1 MAVPASGAIKFS
13 ELQSTF
19 GGSNPISLS
28 EYYYGGSL
36 MPTLSYSNYSTGLS
50 GVKVFNVPGSG
61 SISLADFYSA
71 RVALT
76 YNNSTSPINTGYFNG
91 YSPVTVTGSVSSLI
105 GSLGS
110 GDTFIATAFL
120 HPSTQWYYANT
131 DAATM
136 VCTYGSSAS
145 VGTPGIYSKQFR
157 FTISYDGSDT
167 ISIYAYYWG
176 NSTGSPNGGAHL
188 QGIVRTSV

>member
-71 RVALT
+71 RTSLT
-76 YNNSTSPINTGYFNG
+76 YDNSSSPLNTGYING
-91 YSPVTVTGSVSSLI
+91 YTPVTVSGFVSDRI
-105 GSLGS
+105 GNLTS
-110 GDTFIATAFL
+110 GDTFIVSAAL
-120 HPSTQWYYANT
+120 RPDTQWYYSSY
-131 DAATM
+131 DAVTIS
-136 VCTYGSSAS
+136 CTFGSSAS
-145 VGTPGIYSKQFR
+145 LAIPFVYGKQFR
-157 FTISYDGSDT
+157 ITLSYDGNNT
-167 ISIYAYYWG
+167 ISIYAYYSG
-176 NSTGSPNGGAHL
+176 SSTGSPNGGGYL
-188 QGIVRTSV
+188 QGIVRTSL

>member
-71 RVALT
+71 RTSLT
-76 YNNSTSPINTGYFNG
+76 YDNSSSPLNTGYING
-91 YSPVTVTGSVSSLI
+91 YTPVTVSGFVSDRI
-105 GSLGS
+105 GNLTS
-110 GDTFIATAFL
+110 GDTFIVSAAL
-120 HPSTQWYYANT
+120 RPDTQWSYPSYDSVT
-131 DAATM
+131 IS
-136 VCTYGSSAS
+136 CTFGSSAS
-145 VGTPGIYSKQFR
+145 LAIPFVYSKQFR
-157 FTISYDGSDT
+157 ITLSYDGNNS
-167 ISIYAYYWG
+167 ISIYAYYTG
-176 NSTGSPNGGAHL
+176 SSTGSPNGGGYL
-188 QGIVRTSV
+188 QGIVRTSL